1 MRKRFARTL
10 RIFHV
15 KKVLALFL
23 LSVVA
28 VASATTYA
36 FFYANATSTVRTS
49 DVTLAAG
56 GDASGS
62 CSVYPCTTV
71 SISGTSDTAT
81 VSLSLFKADA
91 SFTPPPSTYYT
102 DLVEIKDATNAHHI
116 TLVTITNIASTS
128 GSDFGKI
135 IVYYC
140 TAQCTFDSTGTVNGG
155 TSAGSFS
162 ITSTTGGNVFSGSQ
176 SIAASATQY
185 VEVVAYGGSAA
196 TTGDTISFK
205 VAVQW
210 GI

>member
-1 MRKRFARTL
+1 MRAFFPKFGLVRSKTAL
-10 RIFHV
+10 I
-15 KKVLALFL
+15 LFL
-23 LSVVA
+23 LAAAVA
-28 VASATTYA
+28 ASATTYT
-36 FFYANATSTVRTS
+36 FFYSNVTGTVRTS

-56 GDASGS
+56 GDAQGS
-62 CSVYPCTTV
+62 CTVYPCATV
-71 SISGTSDTAT
+71 SVPSTSDTAT

-91 SFTPPPSTYYT
+91 TFTPPPASYYT

-128 GSDFGKI
+128 ANDFGKV

-140 TAQCTFDSTGTVNGG
+140 STQCTFDSNGNVATGT
-155 TSAGSFS
+155 SLGSFS

-185 VEVVAYGGSAA
+185 VEVVVYGGSSG
-196 TTGDTISFK
+196 TVGDTITFK